1 MVVKN
6 RWRNAREKSQT
17 GKMADSNATSLVQ
30 IANTM
35 ARLSESELKHQNL
48 QKSLGEEIT
57 PFGKMELGSG

>member
-1 MVVKN
+1 M
-6 RWRNAREKSQT
+6 S
-17 GKMADSNATSLVQ
+17 DSNAIFLVQ

-57 PFGKMELGSG
+57 PFGKMEL